1 MTTTAAIAGL
11 TPQIWDDKFFV
22 NYVRS
27 NQFSRYMGLDEN
39 SIIHVKE
46 ELTKKKGDT
55 MTWALVNDL
64 TGAGRT
70 GNQTL
75 KGYEEALG
83 SRSFTAT
90 VDMIRHGVT
99 VHGWD
104 EQKSVIDLRNAA
116 KPQLKS
122 WLTKKDRADI
132 LTALG
137 TINGVA
143 FGSATQAQRDAW
155 LDDNYD
161 RILFGAAKSN
171 TDSVGG
177 TVAYDYSDSLAA
189 IDNSADKLTKGVVA
203 LAKRMAKAASPSI
216 RPIEVDD
223 GGEWYVLFAASNSF
237 RDLKADLATTH
248 ADAMER
254 GKSNPLFR
262 DGDLVYDG
270 VIIREIPEIAVVSNG
285 TIDCAPN
292 YLCGAQA
299 LAWGW
304 AARPSTRTDDDDYG
318 EQHGVAIRAIRT
330 VKKIQFGKG
339 ATDTDD
345 TVDHGVFTLWT
356 AGVAD
361 A

>member
-1 MTTTAAIAGL
+1 MTTTSAVAGL
-11 TPQIWDDKFFV
+11 TPQIWDDKFYV
-22 NYVRS
+22 NYVRA
-27 NQFSRYMGLDEN
+27 NPFVKEMGTDEN

-64 TGAGRT
+64 TGAGVS
-70 GNQTL
+70 GNTAL
-75 KGYEEALG
+75 KGAEEALG

-104 EQKSVIDLRNAA
+104 EQKSAIDLRNAA
-116 KPQLKS
+116 RPQLKS
-122 WLTKKDRADI
+122 WLLKKDRNDV

-137 TINGVA
+137 SINGVA
-143 FGSATQAQRDAW
+143 FASASQAQRDAW

-161 RILFGAAKSN
+161 RVLFGKLKSN

-189 IDNSADKLTKGVVA
+189 IDNTDDKLTKGVVS
-203 LAKRMAKAASPSI
+203 LAKRMAKKASPSI
-216 RPIEVDD
+216 RPIMVDNK
-223 GGEWYVLFAASNSF
+223 GEWYVLYAASESF

-248 ADAMER
+248 ADAMVR
-254 GKSNPLFR
+254 GRDNPLFT

-270 VIIREIPEIAVVSNG
+270 VIIKEVPEIVTVTNG
-285 TIDCAPN
+285 TILCAPN

-330 VKKIQFGKG
+330 VKKMQFGKG
-339 ATDTDD
+339 SGDTDD
-345 TVDHGVFTLWT
+345 LVDHGVFTVWT